1 MKWRWRVGALL
12 PAALLWLAAVFS
24 TPCRAAA
31 LQFCDHQRLLTAEQN
46 DILLRFASVVK
57 GELEASGQRLA
68 LVARSGLDLARFNH
82 RYSHAGLSLKASPN
96 TPWSV
101 RQLYFA
107 CDEGQPRI
115 FDEGLPG
122 FVLGTNDPGVGYVS
136 LVFFPE
142 TEASLLEARALDN
155 RRALQLLGAAYS
167 ANAHAWSVRYQNCNQ
182 WLAELLASAWGEP
195 TSPTDPGIETAPNA
209 RSAAQRWLKSN
220 GYAPSIF
227 DVGFRP
233 IIWLSAALPWLHND
247 DHPSED
253 LDQAIYRV
261 SMPASIEAFVHASLP
276 QATRVELCHK
286 GRHIVIRRGWDQI
299 AEGCVAGP
307 ADTVMQLD

>member
-1 MKWRWRVGALL
+1 MSRGWRAGAIRL
-12 PAALLWLAAVFS
+12 AALLWLGAGLGP
-24 TPCRAAA
+24 PCQAAA
-31 LQFCDHQRLLTAEQN
+31 LQFCDHQKLLTAEQN

-57 GELEASGQRLA
+57 GELEASGKRMA
-68 LVARSGLDLARFNH
+68 IVARSGLDLARFHH

-122 FVLGTNDPGVGYVS
+122 FALGTNDPGVGYIS
-136 LVFFPE
+136 LIFLPE
-142 TEASLLEARALDN
+142 AQAAALEARALDN
-155 RRALQLLGAAYS
+155 QRALQLLGAAYS

-182 WLAELLASAWGEP
+182 WLAELLASAWGES
-195 TSPTDPGIETAPNA
+195 TSPAESGVEVAPSA
-209 RSAAQRWLKSN
+209 RSAAQGWLKSN
-220 GYAPSIF
+220 GYTPSVF
-227 DVGFRP
+227 DVGYRP
-233 IIWLSAALPWLHND
+233 FIWLSAALPWLHND

-261 SMPASIEAFVHASLP
+261 SMPASIEAFVRASLP

-299 AEGCVAGP
+299 AEGCIAGP
-307 ADTVMQLD
+307 QDTVLQLD